1 MNLLLLI
8 NASRKSTALC
18 TAERAILSGSRKKG
32 LRHYTEITHLDLLS
46 IQLSNVTLIREGGYR
61 ILTSSRGEISFL
73 VIDRADLGMLR
84 RREARLEIRGG
95 NRPLAI
101 GDDQKL
107 CQERARPTAPNRGWC
122 TPTTVMYT
130 PTCRC
135 LGATNTKSA

>member
-1 MNLLLLI
+1 MFTSLTRYPATSPVIIYRSLSINARQIPHIALI
-8 NASRKSTALC
+8 NSTWTSCQSSCQML
-18 TAERAILSGSRKKG
+18 
-32 LRHYTEITHLDLLS
+32 
-46 IQLSNVTLIREGGYR
+46 TLIREGGYR
-61 ILTSSRGEISFL
+61 ILTSSRGEISFPA
-73 VIDRADLGMLR
+73 IDRADLGMLR

-107 CQERARPTAPNRGWC
+107 CQEQRARPTAPNRGWC